1 MNGVG
6 VLFSPYVCKRR
17 EAKLDAS
24 LTAYHDLFHTTVRT
38 TPPLHHQASSLGFE
52 LVFLPYSS
60 TSSYLFKCNMTQNK
74 STIPTTFPFSTFPD
88 FRKFMSGHK

>member
-17 EAKLDAS
+17 EAKLDAP

-38 TPPLHHQASSLGFE
+38 TPPSWLRVGIPAL
-52 LVFLPYSS
+52 LLNILLP
-60 TSSYLFKCNMTQNK
+60 LQM
-74 STIPTTFPFSTFPD
+74 
-88 FRKFMSGHK
+88 